1 MKKRYSAKQIIEQVH
16 NNPKLQGVTDIVEV
30 WEEHF
35 KKYIEDSGYTL
46 DDEVLIE
53 GKEGWWNLVGKDNSE
68 EAYDRA
74 MQGI

>member
-1 MKKRYSAKQIIEQVH
+1 MKKRYSGKEIIDRVH
-16 NNPKLQGVTDIVEV
+16 NDPNLKKFPEIVEV

-35 KKYIEDSGYTL
+35 KKYIEDSGYSM
-46 DDEVLIE
+46 DDKILTE
-53 GKEGWWNLVGKDNSE
+53 GKEGWWNLVGEDKSE